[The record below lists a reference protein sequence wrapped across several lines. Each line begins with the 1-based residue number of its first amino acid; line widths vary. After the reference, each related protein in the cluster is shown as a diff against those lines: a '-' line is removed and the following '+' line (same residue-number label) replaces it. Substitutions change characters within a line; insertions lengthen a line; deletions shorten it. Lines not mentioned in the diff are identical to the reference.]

1 LVVALVAAAGCG
13 GADKRQKV
21 IVKGAVTVDGKPMG
35 GVTLGFY
42 SPGEK
47 VAVGNVTTQDDGSY
61 EVMFLSHAGEG
72 NYKVTATKIQA
83 KSGGKMPTAGEG
95 MDSFQMGLAAGAAGG
110 PAATNLIAD
119 RYSTVE
125 KTDLTTVLQLGPNE
139 GKNFNLKAK

>member
-1 LVVALVAAAGCG
+1 LALALAAAAGCG

-21 IVKGAVTVDGKPMG
+21 IVKGAVTVDGKPTG

-72 NYKVTATKIQA
+72 NYKVTATKIQG
-83 KSGGKMPTAGEG
+83 KTGGKMPTAGEG
-95 MDSFQMGLAAGAAGG
+95 MDSFQMGLAAGSGNS
-110 PAATNLIAD
+110 AATNLIAD

-125 KTDLTTVLQLGPNE
+125 KTDLTTVLQFGPND